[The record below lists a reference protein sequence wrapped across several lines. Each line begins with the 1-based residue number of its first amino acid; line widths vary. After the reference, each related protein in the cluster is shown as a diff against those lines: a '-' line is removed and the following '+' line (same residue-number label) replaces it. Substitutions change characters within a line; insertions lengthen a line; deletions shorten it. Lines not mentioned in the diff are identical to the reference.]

1 MLSPYNL
8 YARCLASLCSLSDD
22 RNGSSVHGYFVWSF
36 LDVFEVLFAYRFR
49 FGLYGVDFS
58 AADRTRY
65 ARHSARWY
73 AGFLRGGEL
82 RPAAMPAGSGAYSE

>member
-58 AADRTRY
+58 DADRTRY
-65 ARHSARWY
+65 VRHSARWY

-82 RPAAMPAGSGAYSE
+82 RPAASSGANSE